1 MTADSIEHVISYW
14 VIFETFDSPALGG
27 FAVISHWLS
36 FLLFS
41 LRMGA
46 LADRHDCR
54 WHIQASQALF
64 TFVSIAWG
72 VLFLTGSLRMW
83 HAAALLVAH
92 GVAGVVGAAAL
103 QLILHGMVGAAQLP
117 SAIRL
122 NATSRSLS
130 ILLGPAI
137 GGGLLLLVGPAWGLL
152 VNVLLYAPLS
162 ILLLRL
168 PCTGHPRTGAAPAR
182 RAPLREGW
190 RLMADG
196 LDPRVV
202 TMIVLG
208 GAASFLV
215 GNAFQAQMPRYA
227 HDLGADG
234 TGLRYSV
241 LLAANAAGAVLGAA
255 LLETVNGL
263 RPSART
269 AIVCAGLW
277 GLTIGLFPAVADYR
291 LATLLLVV
299 AGVFDITFTSM
310 AQTLVQTLAPS
321 HQRGRIVG
329 LFNTADLGLR
339 AGGGVTVGLLGAVT
353 GVHWSLT
360 LSGAAMV
367 AVAAGLLARET
378 RITRRASAGR
388 R

>member
-1 MTADSIEHVISYW
+1 
-14 VIFETFDSPALGG
+14 
-27 FAVISHWLS
+27 
-36 FLLFS
+36 
-41 LRMGA
+41 
-46 LADRHDCR
+46 
-54 WHIQASQALF
+54 
-64 TFVSIAWG
+64 
-72 VLFLTGSLRMW
+72 
-83 HAAALLVAH
+83 
-92 GVAGVVGAAAL
+92 
-103 QLILHGMVGAAQLP
+103 
-117 SAIRL
+117 
-122 NATSRSLS
+122 
-130 ILLGPAI
+130 
-137 GGGLLLLVGPAWGLL
+137 
-152 VNVLLYAPLS
+152 
-162 ILLLRL
+162 
-168 PCTGHPRTGAAPAR
+168 
-182 RAPLREGW
+182 
-190 RLMADG
+190 MADG

-329 LFNTADLGLR
+329 LFPAVADYRLATLLLVVAGVFDITFTSMAQTLVQTLAPSHRRGRIVGLFNTAVLGLR